1 MDLSPVLREVGECLS
16 ALLPGG
22 SPSVCMYTTNDDAEL
37 DRVGRDVY
45 CFFSSGILAAHL
57 PEEFTLPAVSG
68 SVRLWRTR
76 FRVRASFFTLLQ
88 PAITSHGPDRTQH
101 LHFGFTLR
109 GRCRAK
115 ASDTDSN

>member
-45 CFFSSGILAAHL
+45 CFFSSGILTAHL
-57 PEEFTLPAVSG
+57 PEEFTLPAVK
-68 SVRLWRTR
+68 
-76 FRVRASFFTLLQ
+76 RVRAALANALSSKGFVLYSFATCHYEPRPGQDATL
-88 PAITSHGPDRTQH
+88 AFRVY
-101 LHFGFTLR
+101 
-109 GRCRAK
+109 AK
-115 ASDTDSN
+115 RKVSG